1 MKQKR
6 FHIGLRTIKT
16 AVAVVVAML
25 LVNSYGA
32 TTSKLVFATL
42 GAIAVM
48 EPTFKD
54 SVRSCLTQIVGLTF
68 GAAVGVLF
76 MLTPVNYLV
85 ATGIGIVL
93 VITAYNIFNIKFS
106 PALPCL
112 MVVVMCTTPE
122 IEPFA
127 YALGRLWDTAI
138 GLGIGLLINALIFP
152 YNNSRKIR
160 FTAESLDKE
169 VIAFL
174 EDMFDGDK
182 IYPDTEKMTSM
193 IDEMNAQLSIF
204 SNQWLLL
211 RIKRNRTRLEAY
223 KKYEGMA
230 RQLVAQMEVLCRM
243 ENKGRLTEENLN
255 KLVSAGALIRDV
267 KVVDELKENDIITN
281 YHVSTL
287 LTLREELLEVLRQS
301 KRK

>member
-16 AVAVVVAML
+16 AVAVVAAML

-32 TTSKLVFATL
+32 TTSKLIFATL

-48 EPTFKD
+48 EPTLKD
-54 SVRSCLTQIVGLTF
+54 SVSSCLTQIIGLTF
-68 GAAVGVLF
+68 GAVVGIGL
-76 MLTPVNYLV
+76 MLTPINYLV

-106 PALPCL
+106 PSLPCL
-112 MVVVMCTTPE
+112 MVVVMCTTPN

-127 YALGRLWDTAI
+127 YAMGRLWDTAI

-174 EDMFDGDK
+174 ENMFDGDK
-182 IYPDTEKMTSM
+182 IYPDTEKMTAM

-211 RIKRNRTRLEAY
+211 RLKRNRARLEAY

-255 KLVSAGALIRDV
+255 KLIQAGALIRDV
-267 KVVDELKENDIITN
+267 QSVEDMGESDIITN

-287 LTLREELLEVLRQS
+287 LSLREGLLTVLKQS